1 MKDKIVLITGSTD
14 GIGKQTAI
22 ELAQKGATVLIHG
35 RSLKRGNA
43 VIEEIIRQTNNSK
56 IDLFISDFSSLKQV
70 KELAEEIKAKHD
82 RLDVLINNAGV
93 YMKKR
98 ALTEDG
104 YEMTLQV
111 NHLAP
116 FLLTNLLLDLLQ
128 HSIPSRIIN
137 VSSMAHSSSIDFN
150 DLQGEKNYSAYGAYA
165 LSKLANILFTFR
177 LAELLKSTC
186 VTVNCLHPGVINT
199 KLLREGFGS
208 KGENVKVGAKIPVF
222 LASSTDADD
231 ITGKFYVNGL
241 KGLIPQEGQAAEI
254 VYNKDVQEKLWGIS
268 IKLAGLKSPIQ

>member
-14 GIGKQTAI
+14 GIGEQTAL
-22 ELAQKGATVLIHG
+22 ELAQKGANVLIHG
-35 RSLKRGNA
+35 RSLKRGKM
-43 VIEEIIRQTNNSK
+43 VVDEIIRQTNNSK

-70 KELAEEIKAKHD
+70 KELAEKIKAKHD

-98 ALTEDG
+98 GVSRDG
-104 YEMTLQV
+104 YEITFQV
-111 NHLAP
+111 NHLAH
-116 FLLTNLLLDLLQ
+116 FLLTNLLLDLLR
-128 HSIPSRIIN
+128 HGIPSRIIN

-150 DLQGEKNYSAYGAYA
+150 DLQSERNYSAYGAYA

-186 VTVNCLHPGVINT
+186 ITVNCLHPGVINT

-208 KGENVKVGAKIPVF
+208 IGGDVKAGAKIPVF
-222 LASSTDADD
+222 LASSTDVDD
-231 ITGKFYVNGL
+231 ATGKYYVTGF
-241 KGLIPQEGQAAEI
+241 KGLIPKEGRAAEI
-254 VYNKDVQEKLWGIS
+254 AYKKDVQEKLWGIS
-268 IKLAGLKSPIQ
+268 VKLTDLKS

>member
-35 RSLKRGNA
+35 RSLKRGKA

-70 KELAEEIKAKHD
+70 KKLAEEIKAKYD
-82 RLDVLINNAGV
+82 RLDILINNAGV

-98 ALTEDG
+98 IVAEDG
-104 YEMTLQV
+104 HEMTFQI
-111 NHLAP
+111 NYLAH
-116 FLLTNLLLDLLQ
+116 FLLTNLLLDLLR

-137 VSSMAHSSSIDFN
+137 VSSMAHASSIDFN
-150 DLQGEKNYSAYGAYA
+150 DLQSEKNYSAYGAYA
-165 LSKLANILFTFR
+165 LSKLANILFTLW
-177 LAELLKSTC
+177 LAELLKSTGI
-186 VTVNCLHPGVINT
+186 TVNCLHPGVINT

-208 KGENVKVGAKIPVF
+208 FGRNLKAGAKIPVF
-222 LASSTDADD
+222 LASSKDVDD
-231 ITGKFYVNGL
+231 VTGKFYVSGF
-241 KGLIPQEGQAAEI
+241 KGLIPKEGPAPEI
-254 VYNKDVQEKLWGIS
+254 AYNKDVQDKLWEIS
-268 IKLAGLKSPIQ
+268 NKLVGL